1 VNPLAPAS
9 LTSDLLARRL
19 ADLAGDERAVQA
31 DFLLHLDEFDRRRAY
46 LPLGFPSLW
55 AFCLTVLHLREGA
68 AGRRIG
74 AMRLLRRF
82 PALEPALRDGRVCL
96 STVNVL
102 GPVLTE
108 GNLEDLVARAAF
120 KTKAEV
126 ERLVASIQARPAP
139 ADGIRRLPSPVAVEG
154 ARPADPAVALTS
166 AAPVERGATPTAPAE
181 PPAFAVAIEESAPP
195 ARPPTRP
202 ECRPVTGDT
211 FSLRVTIDAA
221 CKADLDALVD
231 LLSHAH
237 RGDLAAVLHEAV
249 RCGLEK
255 HGKRRGAVEPRR
267 ARTAPS
273 HEQASDPMAVP
284 AAVRRAVWKRD
295 GGRCTFVG
303 ADGRRCG
310 STWKLELDHV
320 HAAALGGPPTL
331 ANLRLRCRPHNLLH
345 AEETFGRAHM
355 ARFVR
360 EAVAAYG

>member
-1 VNPLAPAS
+1 VNPLSPAS

-55 AFCLTVLHLREGA
+55 AYCLTVLHLREGA

-74 AMRLLRRF
+74 AMRVLRRF

-108 GNLEDLVARAAF
+108 GNLVDLVARGAF

-139 ADGIRRLPSPVAVEG
+139 ADGIRLLPAPASALE
-154 ARPADPAVALTS
+154 ARPLEPAL
-166 AAPVERGATPTAPAE
+166 PIGQPPLVERPSGSAGAAEARRVQGPAR
-181 PPAFAVAIEESAPP
+181 ESAPP
-195 ARPPTRP
+195 ARPPARP

-221 CKADLDALVD
+221 CKADLDELRD
-231 LLSHAH
+231 LLSHA
-237 RGDLAAVLHEAV
+237 RGGDLAAVLHEAV

-267 ARTAPS
+267 ARAAPS
-273 HEQASDPMAVP
+273 DEVASDPAAIPAV
-284 AAVRRAVWKRD
+284 VRRAVWKRD
-295 GGRCTFVG
+295 GGRCTFVS

-320 HAAALGGPPTL
+320 QAAALGGPPTL

-355 ARFVR
+355 AQFVR
-360 EAVAAYG
+360 EAMAAYG

>member
-1 VNPLAPAS
+1 MNAAAISALP
-9 LTSDLLARRL
+9 SDLLARRL
-19 ADLAGDERAVQA
+19 VALAGEERAVQA
-31 DFLLHLDEFDRRRAY
+31 DFLLHLDEFDSRRAY

-55 AFCLTVLHLREGA
+55 AYCLTALHLREGA

-74 AMRLLRRF
+74 AMRVLRRF

-126 ERLVASIQARPAP
+126 ERLAASIQARPAP
-139 ADGIRRLPSPVAVEG
+139 ADGIRLLPAPASALE
-154 ARPADPAVALTS
+154 ARPLEPALTVGPPPPVDRPS
-166 AAPVERGATPTAPAE
+166 GSVEPPRVEAAAREAAPA
-181 PPAFAVAIEESAPP
+181 

-202 ECRPVTGDT
+202 ECRSVTGDT

-221 CKADLDALVD
+221 CKADLDDLRD

-237 RGDLAAVLHEAV
+237 GGDLAAVLHEAV

-273 HEQASDPMAVP
+273 GEQASDPTAVP
-284 AAVRRAVWKRD
+284 AAVRRAVWRRD
-295 GGRCTFVG
+295 GGRCTFVS

-320 HAAALGGPPTL
+320 QAAALGGPPTL

-355 ARFVR
+355 AKFVR